1 LFLLVFTYAW
11 QHFKAIEYGYQIESA
26 KREISGL
33 TEMNRAL
40 RLEHA
45 SLRDPERIDVIARRI
60 GLVPPEPGQVIRID
74 SATAD
79 PSEPVVASAAPVRVM
94 AGQ

>member
-1 LFLLVFTYAW
+1 
-11 QHFKAIEYGYQIESA
+11 
-26 KREISGL
+26 
-33 TEMNRAL
+33 
-40 RLEHA
+40 
-45 SLRDPERIDVIARRI
+45 LRDPERIDVIARRI

>member
-1 LFLLVFTYAW
+1 
-11 QHFKAIEYGYQIESA
+11 
-26 KREISGL
+26 
-33 TEMNRAL
+33 MNRAL

-60 GLVPPEPGQVIRID
+60 GLLPPEPGQFMRID